1 MSIVII
7 GGNECMICEYKNICK
22 RFGCKA
28 KIFAKKHGMLRK
40 ELGNPDLFVLF
51 TNTASHK
58 MVIICISGSKKEKY
72 SHCPYPYQQFLSLTN
87 PFDQALL
94 SIKLANFISIGDK
107 FKLIPQYLCRPFT
120 HEHSL
125 KKNFKIIHN
134 RTDGII

>member
-58 MVIICISGSKKEKY
+58 MVITASQEAK
-72 SHCPYPYQQFLSLTN
+72 
-87 PFDQALL
+87 
-94 SIKLANFISIGDK
+94 
-107 FKLIPQYLCRPFT
+107 
-120 HEHSL
+120 
-125 KKNFKIIHN
+125 KKNIPIARIHTSSSTALQTLLTKHCCPLN
-134 RTDGII
+134 